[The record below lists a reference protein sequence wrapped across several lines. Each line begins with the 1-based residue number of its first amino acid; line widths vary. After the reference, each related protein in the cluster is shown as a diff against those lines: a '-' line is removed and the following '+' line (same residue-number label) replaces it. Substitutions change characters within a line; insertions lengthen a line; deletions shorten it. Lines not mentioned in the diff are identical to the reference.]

1 MSHIPARPLTPD
13 ELKTLKREKG
23 LQRLTDAVE
32 AEHAQRAQAPAKWFG
47 RLLAV
52 FVVAVFLDL
61 TGWFAAFIDGK
72 FYAIFALTLQCVETL
87 CIIGIAGLAIYGSI
101 ESYKLQ
107 QELKRVREDFEDRQD
122 QQG

>member
-52 FVVAVFLDL
+52 FVVAVLVFVVVVFVVVVLVVVVRVVLVTDVVVPVNVVV
-61 TGWFAAFIDGK
+61 AAVVVVPTAAAVVVSPVTRK
-72 FYAIFALTLQCVETL
+72 
-87 CIIGIAGLAIYGSI
+87 
-101 ESYKLQ
+101 
-107 QELKRVREDFEDRQD
+107 
-122 QQG
+122 